1 MTDANVQSTREA
13 SQSIHSGGPVLQDQL
28 LVVTPYVNAVLSK
41 LNDLAVPLASKTES
55 KYLEHSKAL
64 GLSRIFLAP
73 AFKNVLSTL
82 LREELDR
89 QRKEG
94 ATASH
99 MGIIPTSVLSQRK
112 DDYVGLL
119 IYLLQRSF
127 ARTYGGWYPTM
138 GRNRGV
144 GDNVAGGGS
153 MIYGGL
159 DEPGHVEKE
168 AKVFTRLKR
177 TWTNRPSQPG
187 SGVKV
192 GVVDTQVSLTSQLAG
207 AILTRSTDILR
218 VPAPYRAGHAT
229 FVAGVILSAA
239 PGASLEVRGVL
250 DENGRANSW
259 DAANA
264 IVELGNSGVDILNL
278 SFGCMTGDG
287 QAPLALTTAVDLIS
301 SKTVVVSSAGNL
313 PRMEDRKKLTLDLN
327 NGQDIDSAVSFP
339 AALNNVIAVGSTTPL
354 GEWDYSP
361 RGAWI
366 DAYADGTAVTS
377 TFLDTNGY
385 KGFARWTGTSFSA
398 ALVSGAIA
406 QKTKPGEVYASG
418 AWQHVRQEAERNPET
433 GVFRSRKDESVDVVV
448 VSPDRWVR

>member
-1 MTDANVQSTREA
+1 
-13 SQSIHSGGPVLQDQL
+13 
-28 LVVTPYVNAVLSK
+28 
-41 LNDLAVPLASKTES
+41 
-55 KYLEHSKAL
+55 
-64 GLSRIFLAP
+64 
-73 AFKNVLSTL
+73 
-82 LREELDR
+82 
-89 QRKEG
+89 
-94 ATASH
+94 
-99 MGIIPTSVLSQRK
+99 
-112 DDYVGLL
+112 
-119 IYLLQRSF
+119 
-127 ARTYGGWYPTM
+127 M